1 MFLFL
6 HFTLS
11 GEPAMGL
18 TLLGAGLPRLIPE
31 LKINPVPHYCGH
43 LLASFFKEAIFIKI
57 DLQTF

>member
-1 MFLFL
+1 
-6 HFTLS
+6 
-11 GEPAMGL
+11 MGL
-18 TLLGAGLPRLIPE
+18 TLLGAGLPGLIPE